1 MISLMK
7 LEFKKFNLWKYGISF
22 IIITASILS
31 LTALIG
37 LIDVDAEV
45 LITSGQELLAIGDVF
60 IRVTFTIFAG
70 VLISSLII
78 SEFKNSTIK
87 IMFTYPIPRKK
98 IMGAKLFITWLI
110 IFTAIILENLLITLG
125 LRIIVSII
133 PVIPEGITYSDIT
146 IRFSTILY
154 GALITSGLSLI
165 PLFFGMKK
173 KSTSTT
179 IIAAVIISF
188 LINGS
193 FGNPGTTLYSVTV
206 IPVLLCAVGVFV
218 AIFSYRNI
226 EKMDMN

>member
-7 LEFKKFNLWKYGISF
+7 LEFKKFNIWKYGISF
-22 IIITASILS
+22 IIITAAILS

-37 LIDVDAEV
+37 LIDVDEEV
-45 LITSGQELLAIGDVF
+45 LITSGQELLEIGDVF

-98 IMGAKLFITWLI
+98 IMGAKLLITWLI
-110 IFTAIILENLLITLG
+110 IFTAIILENVLITLR
-125 LRIIVSII
+125 LRILVSII

-146 IRFSTILY
+146 FRYSAILY
-154 GALITSGLSLI
+154 SALVTSGFSLI
-165 PLFFGMKK
+165 PLFFGLKK

-179 IIAAVIISF
+179 IIASVITSF

-193 FGNPGTTLYSVTV
+193 LGNPGTTLYSVTV
-206 IPVLLCAVGVFV
+206 IPVLLCAAGVLV

-226 EKMDMN
+226 EKMDIN